1 MRTLLLALPA
11 VLALCVPDAGA
22 QSKNDYPLTGA
33 AAVSTVQ
40 VTAPP
45 RDFRVTDGDTDAI
58 SGAYRMSN
66 GWRLQVDPGGNGIE
80 ARIDR
85 QPSMHLIALGPNDY
99 VTRDGNVAM
108 TFNLGKDQ
116 DEMLMSYVPGS
127 SLKRVAARVVLR
139 SALAAR

>member
-1 MRTLLLALPA
+1 MRTLLLSVPV
-11 VLALCVPDAGA
+11 VLALCVPNAGA

-33 AAVSTVQ
+33 DAVSTVRVQ
-40 VTAPP
+40 APP
-45 RDFRVTDGDTDAI
+45 PDFRVSDSDTDVI

-66 GWRLQVDPGGNGIE
+66 GWRLQVESGGNGIE

-85 QPSMHLIALGPNDY
+85 QRSMHLIALSPNDY
-99 VTRDGNVAM
+99 VTHDGNVAM

-127 SLKRVAARVVLR
+127 SLQRVAERVVLR
-139 SALAAR
+139 SALAAP